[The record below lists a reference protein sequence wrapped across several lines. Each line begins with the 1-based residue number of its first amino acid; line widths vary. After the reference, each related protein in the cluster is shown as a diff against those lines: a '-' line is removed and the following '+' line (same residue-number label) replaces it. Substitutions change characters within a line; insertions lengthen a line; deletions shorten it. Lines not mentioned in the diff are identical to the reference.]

1 VISRRAIATRRSRL
15 GEYLQPLAW
24 MNATD
29 SSSDNPVGSAQAGWP
44 SRQWDR
50 RGARPASEWG
60 RPSPGL
66 VLPVGLLCQD
76 VDLRDWQLGFATQ
89 FAHGVAGGQA

>member
-1 VISRRAIATRRSRL
+1 MDGSF
-15 GEYLQPLAW
+15 EQPLTQRLCLLWSLNLGPMFCGAIKR
-24 MNATD
+24 D
-29 SSSDNPVGSAQAGWP
+29 GEP